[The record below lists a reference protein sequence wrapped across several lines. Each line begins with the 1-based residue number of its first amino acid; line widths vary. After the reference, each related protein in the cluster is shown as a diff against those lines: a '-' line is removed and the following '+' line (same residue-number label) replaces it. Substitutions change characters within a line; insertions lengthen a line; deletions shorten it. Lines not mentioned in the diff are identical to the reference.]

1 MTYIT
6 NIENFEDC
14 LIDDS
19 HQYEEVNNLLKNENF
34 TFVNIVELYKQHFIS
49 KRKSLDTLY
58 ARYNEPYIS
67 NQQILDRNIDILK
80 SKILFDKSDREIADR
95 YNLCYLTVKSLY
107 KQVLKDIK
115 KIIQKT
121 YETA

>member
-19 HQYEEVNNLLKNENF
+19 HQYEEVNNLLMNENF

-49 KRKSLDTLY
+49 KRRSLDFSY
-58 ARYNEPYIS
+58 YRYNKPYIT

-80 SKILFDKSDREIADR
+80 SKILFDKSDREIADKH
-95 YNLCYLTVKSLY
+95 NIKKTTVNSY
-107 KQVLKDIK
+107 FKQVLKDIK

-121 YETA
+121 YETV